1 MGTARV
7 GERASERVKERASQ
21 GNIIAQ
27 RAFSAAA
34 GPAGTGGAAAAAA
47 AVAAENRE
55 RTTFCFP
62 LLGSERIAVVDV
74 CTASVVIH
82 VRCLADAREGTER
95 RAAGSE
101 SRDVDREPRAVGREG
116 TERRAAGSESRDVD
130 REPRAVGRETRAV
143 GRAPARACSLPAH
156 GAVGKGRVRRP
167 WLGGKRGGR
176 RTPHAPR
183 AARDSFAG
191 PGADSAETAASCGGR
206 HGYRG
211 PNDSGLGRA
220 SARAA
225 RPFT

>member
-101 SRDVDREPRAVGREG
+101 SRDVDREPRAVGRE
-116 TERRAAGSESRDVD
+116 TC
-130 REPRAVGRETRAV
+130 AV

-191 PGADSAETAASCGGR
+191 PGADSAETAASCGGP